1 MRVACI
7 QGNYLSGEKWNVTV
21 AETLDTYV
29 SLTRE
34 AASDGARL
42 IVWPETAITVS
53 LERNPDIVTRLSS
66 LARELDITLFVGAF
80 HDGTDADGEP
90 LTYNSIWCIAPDG
103 AVNQTPYNKQH
114 LVPFG
119 EYLPMAGFIR
129 TVLPVLSEL
138 NLYSDNLQPGQ
149 TSVVTEAEWGKVG
162 GLVCFD
168 SIYETLSVDA
178 VRNGAELIVM
188 ATNDSWY
195 KDSTAVYQHNR
206 HAVLRAVENGRYIV
220 RAANTGISSVI
231 SPVGQVKA
239 SLDALLQGN
248 VVADAVFSSRRT
260 PYSIIGNAFVA
271 LCGVGLTAYAV
282 VGAVSRRRRQKTDN
296 FSGED

>member
-1 MRVACI
+1 MPTANRSPI
-7 QGNYLSGEKWNVTV
+7 IPSG
-21 AETLDTYV
+21 A
-29 SLTRE
+29 SL
-34 AASDGARL
+34 
-42 IVWPETAITVS
+42 P
-53 LERNPDIVTRLSS
+53 
-66 LARELDITLFVGAF
+66 
-80 HDGTDADGEP
+80 
-90 LTYNSIWCIAPDG
+90 
-103 AVNQTPYNKQH
+103 PYNKQH

-248 VVADAVFSSRRT
+248 VVADAVFSSHRT

-271 LCGVGLTAYAV
+271 LCGVGLTAYAAV
-282 VGAVSRRRRQKTDN
+282 VTVSRRRTRKTEN
-296 FSGED
+296 CSGED